1 MDNLAIILLRGRK
14 MVEELDV
21 SNDINTNNDFEIN
34 MNSHALSILDA
45 LGFGVT
51 VIDSETH
58 EILYFNKKVGMMSG
72 FSRGDL
78 IGKKCH
84 TLLCPAEEG
93 ACPILNLNNII
104 DNSERALLTAS
115 KKAMPIIKTVI
126 PVKIENR
133 EYLIESFVDNT
144 ERNILV
150 EKLNF
155 TNLELFEE
163 MEKTKKAQDEIAF
176 LAYHDHLT
184 GLPNALLMRN
194 QLDHSIQLAK
204 RSGKLLAVLFMDLDD
219 FKLIND
225 SMGHATGDQL
235 LIQVANRVKNKL
247 RKSDIISRI
256 GGDEF
261 VVILENINDT
271 EILTKIAE
279 KIKECFRQ
287 PFIVSGRE
295 LYITTSI
302 GISVF
307 PGDGETADTL
317 IKNADI
323 AMYKAKEK
331 GRNQWSLCTANMKT
345 KAIETMNL
353 GNQLYRALDN
363 NEFELYY
370 QPQISCSTHKIVG
383 LEALIRW
390 RHPKMGMVQPG
401 KFIPIAEHTGLIH
414 AIGDWVL
421 KTACRQNKY
430 WQDMNY
436 IHIPIAVNL
445 SMRQLQNP
453 NIVGQVTDILAET
466 GLKSKYLE
474 LEITESI
481 ALHDIDY
488 VIETL
493 ALFRSSGISIAI
505 DDFGTEYSSLNY
517 LKQLPVDRIKIA
529 MPFIQGIEDN
539 QKDEAIT
546 KAILVLAKS
555 MGLKVVAE
563 GVETLNQFSFLS
575 QRMCDD
581 VQGYYFYKPMP
592 ASEVEKLFKN
602 QLSER

>member
-1 MDNLAIILLRGRK
+1 MAEKL
-14 MVEELDV
+14 V
-21 SNDINTNNDFEIN
+21 SNDFCDYEIN

-45 LGFGVT
+45 LGFGVI
-51 VIDSETH
+51 VIDSKTH

-84 TLLCPAEEG
+84 SLLCPAQEG
-93 ACPILNLNNII
+93 ACPISEKKNVF
-104 DNSERALLTAS
+104 DNSERVLLTAS
-115 KKAMPIIKTVI
+115 KKGIPIIKTVI
-126 PVKIENR
+126 PVKIGDKN
-133 EYLIESFVDNT
+133 YYIESFVDNT
-144 ERNILV
+144 EQNILV
-150 EKLNF
+150 EKLNY
-155 TNLELFEE
+155 TNIELFEE
-163 MEKTKKAQDEIAF
+163 MAKTKKAQEEIAF

-184 GLPNALLMRN
+184 RLPNSLLMKN
-194 QLDHSIQLAK
+194 HLDHSIQLAK
-204 RSGKLLAVLFMDLDD
+204 RSGKLLAVLLMDLDN

-225 SMGHATGDQL
+225 SMGHTIGDQL
-235 LIQVANRVKNKL
+235 LIQVANRVKSKL

-261 VVILENINDT
+261 VIILENINDT
-271 EILTKIAE
+271 EILMKIAG

-287 PFIVSGRE
+287 SFIVNGRE
-295 LYITTSI
+295 LFITTSI

-307 PGDGETADTL
+307 ADDGDTSDML
-317 IKNADI
+317 IKNAEI
-323 AMYKAKEK
+323 AMYRAKEK
-331 GRNQWSLCTANMKT
+331 GRNQWSLCSAHMKT

-353 GNQLYRALDN
+353 GNQLYRALDDD
-363 NEFELYY
+363 EFELYY
-370 QPQISCSTHKIVG
+370 QPQVSCSTHKIVG

-390 RHPKMGMVQPG
+390 NHPKMGMVPPG

-414 AIGDWVL
+414 IIGDWVL
-421 KTACRQNKY
+421 KTACKQNKY
-430 WQDMNY
+430 WQDMDY
-436 IHIPIAVNL
+436 AHIPIAVNL

-453 NIVGQVTDILAET
+453 NIVGQVTNILAET
-466 GLKSKYLE
+466 GLASKYLE

-481 ALHDIDY
+481 ALNDIDY

-493 ALFRSSGISIAI
+493 ALFRSRGISIAI

-529 MPFIQGIEDN
+529 MPFIQGIEEN

-555 MGLKVVAE
+555 MGFKVVAE
-563 GVETLNQFSFLS
+563 GVETFNQYTFLS

-581 VQGYYFYKPMP
+581 VQGYYFYKPMC
-592 ASEVEKLFKN
+592 AAEVEKLFKSHVPCGN
-602 QLSER
+602 